1 MSFPTQR
8 ELVTALAVLI
18 FAIAADGV
26 AYVFDKPFLANSIY
40 LALMYALA
48 GLAWNILA
56 GFTGLVSFG
65 HAVFFGLGAYATMI
79 AMLHKIPAVLGIL
92 LAGGVGFLAAVL
104 LAPIWLRLKSHW
116 FTLATIATAEILKLS
131 FIVWPA
137 VGGASGLQ
145 APIAEPG
152 EELYYLYFRGAYLYV
167 FIAAVLVAI
176 EVVVLWSILRGPIGY
191 KLQAIREDEDAAMAL
206 AIDPLKYKF
215 FALAISGFFTGLAGS
230 LYTIRYRFID
240 PFTVFDLI
248 SVSTYIALVGIV
260 GGIYTFL
267 GPIIGSFIV
276 VPAAEY
282 VRSTLMSIAS
292 RYAALHGVVLGAVLL
307 IVSLMAPE
315 GVVERVRAKMV
326 VWSKVV
332 KVVREWVV
340 ERS

>member
-1 MSFPTQR
+1 MGSPTQK
-8 ELVTALAVLI
+8 ELVIALAILVLAVAVNGI
-18 FAIAADGV
+18 
-26 AYVFDKPFLANSIY
+26 AYVFNRPFLANSIY

-48 GLAWNILA
+48 GLAWNTLA

-65 HAVFFGLGAYATMI
+65 HAVFFGLGAYAAMITM
-79 AMLHKIPAVLGIL
+79 LQGLPATLGIL
-92 LAGGVGFLAAVL
+92 VSGGVGLLAGVF

-167 FIAAVLVAI
+167 PIAAALTAV
-176 EVVVLWSILRGPIGY
+176 EVVLLWFILRGPIGY

-206 AIDPLKYKF
+206 AINPFKHKF
-215 FALAISGFFTGLAGS
+215 IALAISGFFTGLAGS
-230 LYTIRYRFID
+230 LYVIRYRFID

-260 GGIYTFL
+260 GGIYTFI

-276 VPAAEY
+276 IPAAEY
-282 VRSTLMSIAS
+282 VRSTLMSMAS
-292 RYAALHGVVLGAVLL
+292 RYAALHGVVLGAILL
-307 IVSLMAPE
+307 SVSLLAPE
-315 GVVERVRAKMV
+315 GAVERIRSRLVA
-326 VWSKVV
+326 WSKVV
-332 KVVREWVV
+332 GVVREWVV
-340 ERS
+340 GRS

>member
-1 MSFPTQR
+1 MASLTQR
-8 ELVTALAVLI
+8 ELIIALTMLMLAV
-18 FAIAADGV
+18 AVDGI
-26 AYVFDKPFLANSIY
+26 AYVFDRPFLANSIY

-56 GFTGLVSFG
+56 GFSGLVSFG
-65 HAVFFGLGAYATMI
+65 HAAFFGLGAYAAMI
-79 AMLHKIPAVLGIL
+79 IMLQGPPAALGIL
-92 LAGGVGFLAAVL
+92 VAGGAGLLAGIL

-145 APIAEPG
+145 APIAESG
-152 EELYYLYFRGAYLYV
+152 KEFYYLYFRGAYLYV
-167 FIAAVLVAI
+167 PIVAALTAI
-176 EVVVLWSILRGPIGY
+176 EVVVLWFILRGPIGY

-206 AIDPLKYKF
+206 TINPFKYKF
-215 FALAISGFFTGLAGS
+215 IALAISGFFTGLAGS
-230 LYTIRYRFID
+230 LYVIRYRFID

-260 GGIYTFL
+260 GGIYTFI
-267 GPIIGSFIV
+267 GPIVGSFIV
-276 VPAAEY
+276 IPAAEY

-292 RYAALHGVVLGAVLL
+292 RYAALHGVVLGAILL
-307 IVSLMAPE
+307 AVSLLAPE
-315 GVVERVRAKMV
+315 GVVERIRSKLVM
-326 VWSKVV
+326 WSKIVG
-332 KVVREWVV
+332 VVREWVV